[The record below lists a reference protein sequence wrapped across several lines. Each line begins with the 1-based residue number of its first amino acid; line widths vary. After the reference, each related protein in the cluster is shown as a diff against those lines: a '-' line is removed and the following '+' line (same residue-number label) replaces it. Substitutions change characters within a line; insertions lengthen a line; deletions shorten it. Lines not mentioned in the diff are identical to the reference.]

1 MYELGMEGHDCNI
14 SIQEVK
20 AGGLESQGGAQLIG
34 GQSILYETFSGKEK
48 TKLILLWRY
57 TEISKGAGENE
68 MSWKIIFIIMISWM
82 HDKLVVTMTEN
93 F

>member
-14 SIQEVK
+14 SIQEVR

-48 TKLILLWRY
+48 TKLILL
-57 TEISKGAGENE
+57 
-68 MSWKIIFIIMISWM
+68 
-82 HDKLVVTMTEN
+82 
-93 F
+93 